1 MKKCKLQLHASLLRS
16 SREKGWRKLRHN
28 LQEAHRGGKEGRK
41 ERVLEGRNFVSREK
55 GREKSV
61 GSEANG

>member
-1 MKKCKLQLHASLLRS
+1 MQIAITCFSFKKFQGERM
-16 SREKGWRKLRHN
+16 EELRHN

-41 ERVLEGRNFVSREK
+41 ERVLEGRNFKVSREK